1 MSFSDLWTFLRELH
15 SNRESVGAIAPSSP
29 LLGRSLCKFISTAE
43 GSKTILEV
51 GPGTGTITEQIIE
64 CLHPGDSLHL
74 VELNPK
80 FCDLLNEL
88 SHSKWANS
96 LQGVDFRVY
105 CCSMEDFPENQTYQ
119 FLVSSLP
126 LNNFDFDLVKS
137 ILHSYREL
145 LEPGGKLSYF
155 EYLAA
160 RKMREVLSKVKGD
173 DDGLR
178 TCHLLREFIENFQ
191 LEYDEVIMN
200 FPPAVA
206 RHFSFQPTDLNQI
219 DVN

>member
-1 MSFSDLWTFLRELH
+1 MAFSDLWTFLRELH

-29 LLGRSLCKFISTAE
+29 LLGRSLCKYINLAE

-51 GPGTGTITEQIIE
+51 GPGTGTVTEQIIGSVR
-64 CLHPGDSLHL
+64 PGDCLHL

-80 FCDLLNEL
+80 FCDLLVEL
-88 SHSKWANS
+88 ASTKWKNA
-96 LQGVDFRVY
+96 LKDVEFKIFR
-105 CCSMEDFPENQTYQ
+105 CSMEEFPEDQRYQ
-119 FLVSSLP
+119 FLISSLP
-126 LNNFDFDLVKS
+126 LNNFEFVLVKS
-137 ILHSYREL
+137 ILQSYQEL

-160 RKMREVLSKVKGD
+160 RRVREVISKVKGD
-173 DDGLR
+173 DDGIR
-178 TCHLLREFIENFQ
+178 TCHLLGEFIRNFQ

-206 RHFSFQPTDLNQI
+206 RHFSFHPLDSN
-219 DVN
+219 